1 MRETA
6 QQRAV
11 QEGPALLHLHYP
23 FAQVEHRDHHHA
35 VATSPHSG
43 RHALE
48 RFVELLYSSR
58 SRSALTR
65 EAKIRIKHNVVGGL
79 DVVNG
84 KIAHEVD
91 RKVLRIE
98 AVFPRLK
105 EIHLRISRE
114 LCGGKEFVHD
124 SFLPKRR
131 DVDHKDERT
140 RVKRTRISYPFQLS
154 IISGIMCKRR

>member
-1 MRETA
+1 MGTTL

-11 QEGPALLHLHYP
+11 QEGPALLHLHNP
-23 FAQVEHRDHHHA
+23 LAQVEHGDHHHA

-48 RFVELLYSSR
+48 RFVELFYSSR
-58 SRSALTR
+58 SRSAWTR
-65 EAKIRIKHNVVGGL
+65 EAKVCIKHHVVGGL

-84 KIAHEVD
+84 EIAHKVD
-91 RKVLRIE
+91 GQVLGIE
-98 AVFPRLK
+98 AIFPRLK

-114 LCGGKEFVHD
+114 LCRGKEFVND
-124 SFLPKRR
+124 GFLPLRW

-140 RVKRTRISYPFQLS
+140 RVRRTRKTATPSS
-154 IISGIMCKRR
+154 CR